1 MQKLDNYS
9 RNLAVLSQ
17 ANQQDLDNEFVIGG
31 IIDKFCIQF
40 ELGWKL
46 FKEILRYEGIAV
58 SASGSPREIIKGM
71 YQVADYINCEM
82 WLKMLKDRNSMAH
95 IYHGEKARKLV
106 NVIIEEYIP
115 EFKKVESVLSEKF
128 KDIE

>member
-9 RNLAVLSQ
+9 SNLAVLSQ
-17 ANQQDLDNEFVIGG
+17 ADQQDLDNEFVIGG

-46 FKEILRYEGIAV
+46 FKEILRYEGVAV

-71 YQVADYINCEM
+71 YQVADYIDCEL
-82 WLKMLKDRNSMAH
+82 WLRMLKDRNSMAH
-95 IYHGEKARKLV
+95 IYDGEKARKLV

-115 EFKKVESVLSEKF
+115 EFEKVERVFNEKN